1 MRTTNRYHFQP
12 QPQFK
17 IISPPS
23 IQSSTIT
30 SNGRAVQPV
39 ARLLGTG
46 VYLTTSPSFAAE
58 SSASNNG
65 QFLTTAS
72 TPKPL
77 QPHQQHPSA
86 PTITTILTSSVFE
99 IPPQQQS
106 QSVLYLNRTHSKEY
120 ESGV

>member
-30 SNGRAVQPV
+30 SNGRAVQPM

-58 SSASNNG
+58 ASASNNG
-65 QFLTTAS
+65 QFLTPAS
-72 TPKPL
+72 TPK
-77 QPHQQHPSA
+77 PHQQHPSA

-106 QSVLYLNRTHSKEY
+106 QSVLYLNRPHSKEY
-120 ESGV
+120 ESRV

>member
-77 QPHQQHPSA
+77 QHQQHPSA

-106 QSVLYLNRTHSKEY
+106 QSVLYLNRPHSKEY
-120 ESGV
+120 ESRV